1 MSFTGIERETII
13 NISDEDD
20 MWDVYTRQGKIM
32 TKLKKIGVEPY
43 KVEKDENGRIES
55 AWYKLNYKQ
64 ISFRKEIILTNEQK
78 EKRRLHME
86 QVRQNQK

>member
-1 MSFTGIERETII
+1 MSFTSIERETII

-20 MWDVYTRQGKIM
+20 MWDIYTRQGKIM
-32 TKLKKIGVEPY
+32 TKLKKIGVKPY
-43 KVEKDENGRIES
+43 KVEKDEDERIVS

-64 ISFRKEIILTNEQK
+64 ISFRKEIILTDEQK

>member
-1 MSFTGIERETII
+1 MSFTSIERETII
-13 NISDEDD
+13 NISDEDN

-32 TKLKKIGVEPY
+32 TKLKNIGAVPY
-43 KVEKDENGRIES
+43 KVERDENNRIES

-64 ISFRKEIILTNEQK
+64 VSFRKDIILSEEQK